1 MTLKRIAVVVAA
13 CFAVAVL
20 GWIVLIGAVYAWGG
34 VATVRV
40 HDPQE
45 GLSLFVPVPM
55 ALVDAALTTSGWM
68 VPDDDWRELE
78 VELGEWGPMLSE
90 LLDELDRCPDV
101 TLVEVVDGETRV
113 RVYKQGGALRVEVDD
128 RELTV
133 RVSLP
138 TRSVRRAL
146 GRLSRRA

>member
-45 GLSLFVPVPM
+45 GLNLFLPVPM

-68 VPDDDWRELE
+68 APDDDWSELG
-78 VELGEWGPMLSE
+78 VELGEWGPMLSG
-90 LLDELDRCPDV
+90 LLDELDSCPDV
-101 TLVEVVDGETRV
+101 TLVEVEDAGTKV
-113 RVYKQGGALRVEVDD
+113 RIYKQGGALRVEVDD

-133 RVSLP
+133 RVSVP
-138 TRSVRRAL
+138 TRSVRRAFGL
-146 GRLSRRA
+146 LSRRV